1 MQNGTTFHYFL
12 EVAVIVVGSLFHSV
26 LYRQGKYVFERN
38 YGIYKRFIDVF
49 YILTSAWKKKQNM
62 PHFEIDFMLNFA
74 MFPADLTCVN
84 GSTIKL
90 VLRKLLLRI
99 NLWVSE

>member
-1 MQNGTTFHYFL
+1 MAPLFITFWKSQLSSWVHYFIL
-12 EVAVIVVGSLFHSV
+12 YSIVKESTFLKG
-26 LYRQGKYVFERN
+26 N

-84 GSTIKL
+84 ASTIKL